1 MRFQQCDTPIDQ
13 NPEVRGESRAF
24 IFLETARLRCESLL
38 DRFGHSDHLMAIHY
52 EVGMAGYTTC
62 AAFDAE
68 LRHLCL
74 AQAVA
79 RLAKD
84 RAARRVPEPQDTGRT
99 LATMFSETIAA
110 SDALASELADR
121 DVAESHRDRLHQVH
135 GHVMSACELL
145 DERLTVLEL
154 EGAGVQGG

>member
-1 MRFQQCDTPIDQ
+1 MNFQPEDTATDRKAEI
-13 NPEVRGESRAF
+13 RGESRAF
-24 IFLETARLRCESLL
+24 VLLETARLRAEALI
-38 DRFGHSDHLMAIHY
+38 DRFGYSDHFSAIHR
-52 EVGMAGYTTC
+52 EIGLAGYVTG
-62 AAFDAE
+62 ADFDSE
-68 LRHLCL
+68 HRHGCL
-74 AQAVA
+74 ALAVA
-79 RLAKD
+79 RLDADRTD
-84 RAARRVPEPQDTGRT
+84 RATGRNIGRT